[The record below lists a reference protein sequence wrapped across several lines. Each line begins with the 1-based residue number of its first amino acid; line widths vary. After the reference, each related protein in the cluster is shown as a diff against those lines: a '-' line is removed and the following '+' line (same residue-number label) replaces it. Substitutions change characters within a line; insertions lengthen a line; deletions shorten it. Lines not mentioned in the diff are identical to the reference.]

1 MNDLSTTPD
10 ETARGRKKAL
20 HSNGAASIL
29 TQGCKTAVAGL
40 WLLLLARFLVPE
52 QLGIYL
58 AAFSLVRVFGVIA
71 TLGLDRILVKHFV
84 ENPGHVRSLIWRG
97 LVIKFIAFLVA
108 YGSLLLTVAA
118 LFPRQPL
125 LLTVSAI
132 MGVSLLSQ
140 TIEVIDFYLQS
151 CGKMWLIFLGRA
163 LPLVLALALKLCW
176 LNFHPSLIVIAVLE
190 IAETLLVTIGLLC
203 VFSRNKPATN
213 TSQTPSPQLSLM
225 LHQGL
230 PLLVSSLA
238 IILYMKADVIM
249 LGRMV
254 GPIQTGLYGV
264 AAQLS
269 EMWAFIPLALA
280 AALFP
285 EIGRWQLLD
294 HASFWKKYQVTMQAA
309 FFMAV
314 IVAGLLTYFA
324 SPIIVFVF
332 GESYRASAPILQ
344 IHAWSSLFIFLGIA
358 QSGFDIFQ
366 NLTWLATW
374 RTIAGVAVNIL
385 LNLIWIPIYGAKGAA
400 WATLISYGCSA
411 FLLNSVHKSTRP
423 VFLIQLRSM
432 LLLDLK
438 NLIAICRVSLSRGN
452 S

>member
-1 MNDLSTTPD
+1 MNEVSFSSD
-10 ETARGRKKAL
+10 EIARRRKKVL
-20 HSNGAASIL
+20 HSNGVASIL

-40 WLLLLARFLVPE
+40 WLLLLARSLTPE

-58 AAFSLVRVFGVIA
+58 AAFSLVRVFGVFS
-71 TLGLDRILVKHFV
+71 TLGLDRILVKHLV
-84 ENPGHVRSLIWRG
+84 ENPDQARSILWRG
-97 LVIKFIAFLVA
+97 VGVKFTAFLAA
-108 YGSLLLTVAA
+108 YGCLLLTVAA

-125 LLTVSAI
+125 MLIVSAV

-140 TIEVIDFYLQS
+140 TIEVIDLYFQAS
-151 CGKMWLIFLGRA
+151 GKMWLIFLGRA
-163 LPLVLALALKLCW
+163 LPLLLALVMKICW
-176 LNFHPSLIVIAVLE
+176 LNFHPSLIAIASLE
-190 IAETLLVTIGLLC
+190 IVETIIAAVGLLII
-203 VFSRNKPATN
+203 FLRNKPARD
-213 TSQTPSPQLSLM
+213 TSPAPLPNRSQM
-225 LHQGL
+225 LREGL

-285 EIGRWQLLD
+285 EIGRWQMFESE
-294 HASFWKKYQVTMQAA
+294 SFWKKYQVTMQAA
-309 FFMAV
+309 FLMALV
-314 IVAGLLTYFA
+314 VASFLTYFA
-324 SPIIVFVF
+324 PELIVLLF
-332 GESYRASAPILQ
+332 GEAYRASAPLLQ

-366 NLTWLATW
+366 KLTWLATW
-374 RTIAGVAVNIL
+374 RTIAGVAINIL
-385 LNLIWIPIYGAKGAA
+385 LNLIWIPTYGAKGAA

-423 VFLIQLRSM
+423 IFLIQVRSIF
-432 LLLDLK
+432 LYGLKDLFAVCRASVRK
-438 NLIAICRVSLSRGN
+438 ENL
-452 S
+452 